1 MRRSKMDREEALR
14 LVKEKVKTKNLVKHM
29 LAAEACMR
37 HLARKLGGDEDLW
50 GLAGLLHDLDYEFTK
65 EDPERHGLMSA
76 DMLKDSDLPEDVIGA
91 IKAHAG
97 HAERYTTMAKVLYA
111 VDPLTGLIVA
121 ATLMHPQRSLEAV
134 DTRFVLNRFK
144 EKSFARGANRDQI
157 RSCEELGLPLEEF
170 ISLCLEAMKGI
181 REELGL

>member
-1 MRRSKMDREEALR
+1 MDREGALR
-14 LVKEKVKTKNLVKHM
+14 LVREKVKTKNLVKHM

-37 HLARKLGGDEDLW
+37 HLARKLGEDEDLW
-50 GLAGLLHDLDYEFTK
+50 GLAGLLHDLDYESTK

-76 DMLKDSDLPEDVIGA
+76 EMLQGEVPQQVLEA

-97 HAERYTTMAKVLYA
+97 HAERRSPMAKALYA

-121 ATLMHPQRSLEAV
+121 ATLMHPKKSIEAV

-157 RSCEELGLPLEEF
+157 RSCEELGISLEDF
-170 ISLCLEAMKGI
+170 ISLCLEAMKGV
-181 REELGL
+181 RKELEL